1 MVQVIEEGSEVILEI
16 ELPEGMF
23 GMETEQVTTQKLGIT
38 RLTEERYENP
48 DGSSLVLDCDL
59 TGAERGQCPTA
70 GPLERLHAGKNRVV
84 VWRR

>member
-1 MVQVIEEGSEVILEI
+1 M
-16 ELPEGMF
+16 
-23 GMETEQVTTQKLGIT
+23 T